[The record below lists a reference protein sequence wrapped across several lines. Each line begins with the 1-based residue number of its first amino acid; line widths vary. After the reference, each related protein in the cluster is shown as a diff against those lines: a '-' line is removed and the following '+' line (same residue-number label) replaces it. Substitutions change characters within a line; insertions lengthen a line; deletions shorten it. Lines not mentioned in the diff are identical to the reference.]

1 MKTATVHLG
10 FHKTGSTYIQ
20 STAHKNFHSLLEKN
34 FYFRR
39 EIGYPAHHRQAWAIL
54 ERDFSGLDR
63 MIEEAEIAGASDL
76 LISSEDLE
84 SLVFRPDLAI
94 EVAHRL
100 LDADYDQ
107 VVFAMFLRNPGES
120 FWSIYS
126 EISKHLYIDPMAMLT
141 DALRLGYVYV
151 ERPHSRTIKSPY
163 WHFCF
168 DHGAYIP
175 RFRDALR
182 RDRRGNQLA
191 ARTYNYHDP
200 DGFLGRRFFADL
212 GVLDAI
218 KALPP
223 LAARNGRPTCSAV
236 QANYVER
243 ALGQLT
249 PGVAGKLETRIQERT
264 CFSTDERAVMAS
276 AIENRFGPGLSRA
289 LYAA

>member
-1 MKTATVHLG
+1 VKTATVHLG

-20 STAHKNFHSLLEKN
+20 STAHKNFHTLLEN
-34 FYFRR
+34 NCYFHR
-39 EIGYPAHHRQAWAIL
+39 EIGYPAHHSQAWAML

-84 SLVFRPDLAI
+84 SLVFKPDLAI

-107 VVFAMFLRNPGES
+107 VVFAMFLRNPGET

-126 EISKHLYIDPMAMLT
+126 EISKHVYVDAMAMLS

-168 DHGAYIP
+168 DHGTHIP
-175 RFRDALR
+175 RFREALR
-182 RDRRGNQLA
+182 RDRRGNQLG
-191 ARTYNYHDP
+191 ARVYSYHDA
-200 DGFLGRRFFADL
+200 DTFLGRRFFADL
-212 GVLDAI
+212 GVLEAI
-218 KALPP
+218 KVLPSS
-223 LAARNGRPTCSAV
+223 AARNGRLTRDAV
-236 QANYVER
+236 QTNYLDR

-249 PGVAGKLETRIQERT
+249 PGVAGRLEPHVQDRTR
-264 CFSTDERAVMAS
+264 FSTDERAAIAS
-276 AIENRFGPGLSRA
+276 TIEKRFGYGLSRA
-289 LYAA
+289 LFAV

>member
-10 FHKTGSTYIQ
+10 LHKTGSTYIQ
-20 STAHKNFHSLLEKN
+20 STAHKNFHALLEKN
-34 FYFRR
+34 LYFRR
-39 EIGYPAHHRQAWAIL
+39 EVGYPAHHPQAWAIL
-54 ERDFSGLDR
+54 ERDLSGLDR

-84 SLVFRPDLAI
+84 SLVFKPDLAI

-107 VVFAMFLRNPGES
+107 VVFAMFLRNPGET

-126 EISKHLYIDPMAMLT
+126 EISKHLYIDPMSMLT

-151 ERPHSRTIKSPY
+151 ERPHSRTTKSPY

-168 DHGAYIP
+168 DHGTYIP

-182 RDRRGNQLA
+182 RDRRGNQLG
-191 ARTYNYHDP
+191 ARVYRYDDADT
-200 DGFLGRRFFADL
+200 FLGRRFFADL

-218 KALPP
+218 KVLPSA
-223 LAARNGRPTCSAV
+223 AARNGRLTRDAV

-243 ALGQLT
+243 ALRQLT
-249 PGVAGKLETRIQERT
+249 PTVAGSLEAGLQERT
-264 CFSTDERAVMAS
+264 RFSTNERVAMAD

-289 LYAA
+289 LFAA

>member
-10 FHKTGSTYIQ
+10 LHKTGSTYIQ
-20 STAHKNFHSLLEKN
+20 STAHKNFHALLEKN
-34 FYFRR
+34 LYFRR
-39 EIGYPAHHRQAWAIL
+39 EIGYPAHHPQAWAIL

-84 SLVFRPDLAI
+84 SLVFKPDLAI

-107 VVFAMFLRNPGES
+107 VVFAMFLRNPGET
-120 FWSIYS
+120 FWSVYS

-168 DHGAYIP
+168 DHGTYIP

-182 RDRRGNQLA
+182 RDRRGNQLG
-191 ARTYNYHDP
+191 ARVYNYHDAEN
-200 DGFLGRRFFADL
+200 FLGRRFFADL
-212 GVLDAI
+212 GVLETI
-218 KALPP
+218 NVLPSA
-223 LAARNGRPTCSAV
+223 AARNGRLTRNAV

-243 ALGQLT
+243 ALRQLT
-249 PGVAGKLETRIQERT
+249 PGAANRLESSVQLRTR
-264 CFSTDERAVMAS
+264 FSTDERAAIAS
-276 AIENRFGPGLSRA
+276 SIENRFGPGLSRA
-289 LYAA
+289 LFAA